1 MFPRRA
7 VYGIS
12 VLESVLGLPGAASSV
27 MAATRSALG
36 AWVHAGNAYSPM
48 PSQTD
53 ATINRMPGL
62 SFTRPNMNVA
72 KSDGPYG

>member
-12 VLESVLGLPGAASSV
+12 VPESVLGLPGVASSV
-27 MAATRSALG
+27 MAATRSALE

-62 SFTRPNMNVA
+62 SFPRPNMNVG